1 MKFIHTT
8 KTPWDQLSRLQ
19 KTEVFSGQGF
29 RIIRILQ
36 DSKTR
41 NPFRRYSIAI
51 LFR

>member
-1 MKFIHTT
+1 MKFIRTI
-8 KTPWDQLSRLQ
+8 KTPWDQLSGLQ
-19 KTEVFSGQGF
+19 KAEIFSGKGF

-36 DSKTR
+36 DPKTR